1 MTTEQPT
8 PGAELKGTVAIVTGG
23 AIGIGRAIVAEL
35 ASAGAD
41 VVIADLAGADKTA
54 AELRDEGYSVIGV
67 DADVASEAATTEMAR
82 VAIETF
88 GGIDVLVNNA
98 GIFAALTPKPFDEIT
113 VEEWRK
119 VMDVNVLGCFLAAK
133 AVVPSMRTRGG
144 GRIINIGSTSQFK
157 GTPFLLHYTSS
168 KGAIGGFTRALAR
181 ELGHENILVNAIA
194 PGFTVSAGV
203 IENEGQVDAMRQ
215 AAPGARVLKR
225 DMLPEDVV
233 GAVRF
238 FAGPLAP
245 FITGQTLVID
255 GGAFFH

>member
-1 MTTEQPT
+1 MIHHDAV
-8 PGAELKGTVAIVTGG
+8 PGAELTGTVAIVTGG
-23 AIGIGRAIVAEL
+23 AIGIGRAIAAEL
-35 ASAGAD
+35 GAAGAH
-41 VVIADLAGADKTA
+41 VVIADLAGADKA
-54 AELRDEGYSVIGV
+54 AVELSEDGCSVIGV
-67 DADVASEAATTEMAR
+67 EADVTSEEQMGAMATAAIDA
-82 VAIETF
+82 F

-98 GIFAALTPKPFDEIT
+98 GVFASLIPKPFDQIT
-113 VEEWRK
+113 VEEWRR
-119 VMDVNVLGCFLAAK
+119 VMDINVLGCFLAAK
-133 AVVPSMRTRGG
+133 AVVASMRSRGG
-144 GRIINIGSTSQFK
+144 GRIINIGSTAQFK
-157 GTPFLLHYTSS
+157 GTPGLLHYTSS

-203 IENEGQVDAMRQ
+203 LEHSDSADSMRQ

-225 DMLPEDVV
+225 DMVPEDVM

-255 GGAFFH
+255 GGAYFH